1 MNPIFRY
8 TSIMIII
15 LMLTSI
21 HVLIFPAKAMEG
33 PHIVPHVRVNPVVK
47 LAQEDAKSDVGFDSS
62 LRWFAYG
69 TGCWVFAVVHASVS
83 NPTVPSHRLLG
94 RSPEY
99 VNTYIDAYKSFIKN
113 QRMEKTAVGWVVSMA
128 ASLWIWNIF
137 TTQR

>member
-8 TSIMIII
+8 TPIII
-15 LMLTSI
+15 TCILTSTSM
-21 HVLIFPAKAMEG
+21 LILPAKAMEG
-33 PHIVPHVRVNPVVK
+33 PNIVPHVRVNPVVK
-47 LAQEDAKSDVGFDSS
+47 LAQEDARSDVGIDTS

-69 TGCWVFAVVHASVS
+69 TGCWVFAVVHASVG

-99 VNTYIDAYKSFIKN
+99 VNTYMDAYKSFIKN
-113 QRMEKTAVGWVVSMA
+113 QRMEKAAVGWVVSMA
-128 ASLWIWNIF
+128 ATLWLWNIF